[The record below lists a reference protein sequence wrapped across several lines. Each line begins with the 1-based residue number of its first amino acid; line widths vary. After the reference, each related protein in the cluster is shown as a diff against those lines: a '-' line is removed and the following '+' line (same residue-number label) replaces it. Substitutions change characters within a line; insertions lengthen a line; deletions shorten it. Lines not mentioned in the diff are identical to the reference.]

1 MRLVHTSDWHLG
13 RQFGPYSLQAD
24 QERFVDWF
32 VDMVRVARADL
43 VVIAGD
49 IYDRAIA
56 PVESIELFRDAVRR
70 LLAVGTSVAVI
81 SGNHDGPDRLSPYGD
96 LGDRGGLLIRGGYT
110 GVGRVARL
118 DLEDGPLDL
127 VLLPFLE
134 PAAAPDGFGTPA
146 GDHGDA
152 AAAPDE
158 DETAAAH
165 PADLAASTNPADLS
179 DPVERRRRRTHE
191 SVLASAIAM
200 ARRQRSAPRSVA
212 VAHAFVAGGGT
223 SESERQLM
231 VGGTGEV
238 PASLFDGFSYTALGH
253 LHRPQDVGA
262 ATVRYSGT
270 PLAYSFSEEHPKSVS
285 VVELDA
291 HGRCRVEAVPVDVG
305 RAVCTLR
312 GTIDELLDPARHPG
326 AVPRFVRA
334 IVTDRETVLD
344 ARSRLGEVYPY
355 LAEVRLVP
363 EGVVPG
369 AGLVASPGSRELD
382 PLDAIRQFW
391 VEVEGSAPPD
401 EIDGLLVDALG
412 VVLER
417 SRA

>member
-32 VDMVRVARADL
+32 VDAVRAQHADL

-56 PVESIELFRDAVRR
+56 PVESIELFREAVRR
-70 LLAVGTSVAVI
+70 LLDTGATVAVI

-96 LGDRGGLLIRGGYT
+96 LIDRGDSGDRGGLLIRGGYT
-110 GVGRVARL
+110 GVGRVTH
-118 DLEDGPLDL
+118 LELADGPLDL

-134 PAAAPDGFGTPA
+134 PAAAPDAFDSLVGG
-146 GDHGDA
+146 
-152 AAAPDE
+152 
-158 DETAAAH
+158 
-165 PADLAASTNPADLS
+165 AASPATPDQHDGPAPV

-191 SVLASAIAM
+191 SVLDTAIAA
-200 ARRQRSAPRSVA
+200 ARGQLRAPRSVA
-212 VAHAFVAGGGT
+212 VAHAFVAGGGA
-223 SESERQLM
+223 SESERQLV

-238 PASLFDGFSYTALGH
+238 AASLFDGFSYTALGH
-253 LHRPQDVGA
+253 LHRPQDVGGPR
-262 ATVRYSGT
+262 VRYSGT

-285 VVELDA
+285 VVDLDGGGA
-291 HGRCRVEAVPVDVG
+291 CRLEVVPVDVG

-312 GTIDELLDPARHPG
+312 GTMDELLDPSRHPG
-326 AVPRFVRA
+326 AAERFVRA

-344 ARSRLGEVYPY
+344 ARSRLGAVYPH

-363 EGVVPG
+363 EGVV
-369 AGLVASPGSRELD
+369 AGSAAVIAPASRELD

-391 VEVEGSAPPD
+391 AEAEGSVPPD
-401 EIDGLLVDALG
+401 EIDVLLVDALG
-412 VVLER
+412 VAVER